1 MSQRLINN
9 IKQTAKKRF
18 SKIKAVLFPNS
29 NDLTIEDVSFWF
41 VFLFELNASEEAAK
55 IATIPTEARMC
66 GILGFSFQLAIT
78 SPRETLIG

>member
-1 MSQRLINN
+1 MWNGGI
-9 IKQTAKKRF
+9 
-18 SKIKAVLFPNS
+18 LFYFG
-29 NDLTIEDVSFWF
+29 I
-41 VFLFELNASEEAAK
+41 NASEEAAK